1 MEKKKFIVN
10 CAVCDARDPQG
21 NVLEKYESININSAI
36 ILVTPES
43 EELLAS
49 HNVNTNC
56 AKQIRVPKDAPV
68 QVVNGKIE
76 INADSI
82 VEEGTVLVV
91 NGKLTVFSGGESN
104 LRKYAM
110 IYVNGKMLCPMDSGV
125 DASKIS
131 VNGKLETYPAGAILM
146 KNNTVIDRLFV
157 LRAKAATYWSS
168 RFIFVSDSLDP
179 AALAAKGAS
188 FCAKSAVVAESLAEG
203 VVPLL
208 NEDCDIVLV
217 PDGTTFVPE
226 ELTLD
231 DTAVMRYGTKLFVNG
246 DLEIPAE
253 STAALSCI
261 EYLYVNGDISVAES
275 LQQAFWALKATCG
288 EVKVMKNST
297 ATKIAD
303 KISVKIDKFL
313 LEAHPEGIAVSD
325 CVSVKIAKDV
335 PAELISERL
344 TVSDCASVSCSAEQE
359 SAVSL
364 VCSDV
369 ANIGES
375 GERNGMLDIMGG
387 ILGDMKD
394 KKMVNTAEYKL

>member
-1 MEKKKFIVN
+1 MEKKTLIVN
-10 CAVCDARDPQG
+10 CAVCDARDPQE
-21 NVLEKYESININSAI
+21 NVLEKYENININSAT

-43 EELLAS
+43 EAILAN

-68 QVVNGKIE
+68 QVVNGKVE
-76 INADSI
+76 ISADSI

-91 NGKLTVFSGGESN
+91 NGKLTVFSGGEGN

-110 IYVNGKMLCPMDSGV
+110 IYVNGKMLCPADSGV
-125 DASKIS
+125 DAGRIS
-131 VNGKLETYPAGAILM
+131 VNGRLETYPAGAAIV
-146 KNNTVIDRLFV
+146 KENAVIDRLFA
-157 LRAKAATYWSS
+157 LRAKPMIYWSN
-168 RFIFVSDSLDP
+168 RFIFVSDTIDP
-179 AALAAKGAS
+179 AAITAKGAS

-203 VVPLL
+203 IVPLL

-217 PDGTTFVPE
+217 PDGTAFVPG

-231 DTAVMRYGTKLFVNG
+231 DTAIMRYGTKLFVNG
-246 DLEIPAE
+246 ELEIPAE
-253 STAALSCI
+253 SAGALSRI
-261 EYLYVNGDISVAES
+261 EYLYVNGDVSVAES

-288 EVKVMKNST
+288 DVELVTSST
-297 ATKIAD
+297 ATKITD
-303 KISVKIDKFL
+303 KISVKIDKRL
-313 LEAHPEGIAVSD
+313 LESHPEGIAVSD

-359 SAVSL
+359 SAVTL
-364 VCSDV
+364 VCKDV

-375 GERNGMLDIMGG
+375 GEKYGIFDMMGG

-394 KKMVNTAEYKL
+394 KKVVNTAEYKL